1 MQKKLLGRWG
11 VFAVAATLAA
21 SVVTG
26 CGSDS
31 ESEDAASTVEGTIG
45 IAYSLG
51 GRDVP
56 GFNQL
61 AYIGVEPLLAANE
74 NLELIES
81 QDNPTA
87 TDDQRAERLRLM
99 AQKGANPIVVVGFT
113 YAAALGKVAPEFP
126 DTTWGIVD
134 DSSVTAPNVHSI
146 VFKEEEGS
154 YLVGVAAALKSKS
167 GNVGFIGGVNTPLIA
182 KFEAGFIA
190 GAKAVNAKIKVQSTY
205 ISNFPDFSGFND
217 PAKGYEAAKGMY
229 ENGADVVYA
238 AAGGTGTGLHKAASE
253 LGKWSIGVDADEAT
267 YPAHSAYKK
276 TILTSMLKRVDLG
289 TRAFVADAVAGK
301 KTAGVKVWG
310 AKQGGVGYTTTGGYI
325 KDITSK
331 IDAFQKKIA
340 SGAVVVPTDP
350 KA

>member
-1 MQKKLLGRWG
+1 MQKKTLRKLSAATVTAALALTG
-11 VFAVAATLAA
+11 FVAAAPAQAA
-21 SVVTG
+21 TK
-26 CGSDS
+26 
-31 ESEDAASTVEGTIG
+31 TIG

-61 AYIGVEPLLAANE
+61 AYIGVKPLLAKDKKIK
-74 NLELIES
+74 LIES

-99 AQKGANPIVVVGFT
+99 AKRGANPIVVVGFT
-113 YAAALGKVAPEFP
+113 YATALGKVAKEFP
-126 DTTWGIVD
+126 KIQWGIVD
-134 DSSVTAPNVHSI
+134 DASVKAPNVQSI

-154 YLVGVAAALKSKS
+154 YLVGVAAALSSKTKS
-167 GNVGFIGGVNTPLIA
+167 VGFIGGVNTPLIA

-190 GAKAVNAKIKVQSTY
+190 GAKSVNSSIAIKSTY

-217 PAKGYEAAKGMY
+217 PAKGYEAAKGMF

-267 YPAHSAYKK
+267 YPAHAAYKK

-289 TRAFVADAVAGK
+289 TRAFVADALAGK
-301 KTAGVKVWG
+301 KTAGVKTWG

-325 KDITSK
+325 SKAVASK
-331 IDAFQKKIA
+331 IDAAQKKIA
-340 SGAVVVPTDP
+340 SGSVVVPTDP
-350 KA
+350 TKA

>member
-1 MQKKLLGRWG
+1 MQKKRLGRWG
-11 VFAVAATLAA
+11 VLAVAATLIA

-31 ESEDAASTVEGTIG
+31 EDAGTNATGTIG

-51 GRDVP
+51 GRDIP

-61 AYIGVEPLLAANE
+61 AYIGVEPILAANPD
-74 NLELIES
+74 LELLES

-113 YAAALGKVAPEFP
+113 YAAALGKVAAEFP

-154 YLVGVAAALKSKS
+154 FLVGVAAALKTKTN
-167 GNVGFIGGVNTPLIA
+167 NVGFIGGVNTPLIA

-190 GAKAVNAKIKVQSTY
+190 GAKAVNAKIKVQTTY

-238 AAGGTGTGLHKAASE
+238 AAGGTGTGMHKAASE

-267 YPAHSAYKK
+267 YPAHAAYTS
-276 TILTSMLKRVDLG
+276 TILTSMLKRVDVG
-289 TRAFVADAVAGK
+289 VAAFVTDALAGTP
-301 KTAGVKVWG
+301 TAGVKTWG
-310 AKQGGVGYTTTGGYI
+310 YVEGGVGYTTTGGYI
-325 KDITSK
+325 DELVEQ
-331 IDAFQKKIA
+331 IDAQAAKIS
-340 SGAVVVPTDP
+340 SGETVVPTDP
-350 KA
+350 KS

>member
-1 MQKKLLGRWG
+1 MQKKTLRKLSAATVTAALALTG
-11 VFAVAATLAA
+11 FVAAAPAQAA
-21 SVVTG
+21 TK
-26 CGSDS
+26 
-31 ESEDAASTVEGTIG
+31 TIG

-61 AYIGVEPLLAANE
+61 AYIGVKPLLAKDKKIK
-74 NLELIES
+74 LIES

-99 AQKGANPIVVVGFT
+99 AKRGANPIVVVGFT
-113 YAAALGKVAPEFP
+113 YATALGKVAKEFP
-126 DTTWGIVD
+126 KIQWGIVD
-134 DSSVTAPNVHSI
+134 DASVKAPNVQSI

-154 YLVGVAAALKSKS
+154 YLVGVAAALSSKTNS
-167 GNVGFIGGVNTPLIA
+167 VGFIGGVNTPLIA

-190 GAKAVNAKIKVQSTY
+190 GAKSVNSSIAVKSTY

-217 PAKGYEAAKGMY
+217 PAKGYEAAKGMF

-267 YPAHSAYKK
+267 YPAHAAYKK

-289 TRAFVADAVAGK
+289 TRAFVADALAGK
-301 KTAGVKVWG
+301 KTAGVKTWG

-325 KDITSK
+325 SKAVASK
-331 IDAFQKKIA
+331 IDAAQKKIA
-340 SGAVVVPTDP
+340 SGSVVVPTDP
-350 KA
+350 TKA

>member
-1 MQKKLLGRWG
+1 MQKTHLRKLG
-11 VFAVAATLAA
+11 AA
-21 SVVTG
+21 VVTG
-26 CGSDS
+26 ALLLTGII
-31 ESEDAASTVEGTIG
+31 AAAPAQAATKTIG

-51 GRDVP
+51 GRDIP

-61 AYIGVEPLLAANE
+61 AYIGVKPLLAKDK
-74 NLELIES
+74 NLKLIES

-99 AQKGANPIVVVGFT
+99 AKRGANPIVVVGFT
-113 YAAALGKVAPEFP
+113 YAAALGKVAKEFP
-126 DTTWGIVD
+126 KVQWGIVD
-134 DSSVTAPNVHSI
+134 DASVKAPNVQSI

-154 YLVGVAAALKSKS
+154 YLVGVAAALKTKTN
-167 GNVGFIGGVNTPLIA
+167 NVGFIGGVNTPLIA

-190 GAKAVNAKIKVQSTY
+190 GAKAANPNIKVQSIY

-238 AAGGTGTGLHKAASE
+238 AAGGTGTGMHKAASE

-267 YPAHSAYKK
+267 YPAHAAYKT

-301 KTAGVKVWG
+301 KTAGIKTWG
-310 AKQGGVGYTTTGGYI
+310 LKQAGVGFTTTGGYV
-325 KDITSK
+325 KDLAAK
-331 IDAFQKKIA
+331 INAAGAKIS
-340 SGAVVVPTDP
+340 SGAVKVPVTP
-350 KA
+350 

>member
-1 MQKKLLGRWG
+1 MQKKTLRKLSAATVTAALALTG
-11 VFAVAATLAA
+11 FVAAAPAQAA
-21 SVVTG
+21 TK
-26 CGSDS
+26 
-31 ESEDAASTVEGTIG
+31 TIG

-61 AYIGVEPLLAANE
+61 AYIGVKPLLAKDKKIK
-74 NLELIES
+74 LIES

-99 AQKGANPIVVVGFT
+99 AKRGANPIVVVGFT
-113 YAAALGKVAPEFP
+113 YATALGKVAKEFP
-126 DTTWGIVD
+126 KIQWGIVD
-134 DSSVTAPNVHSI
+134 DASVKAPNVQSI

-154 YLVGVAAALKSKS
+154 YLVGVAAALSSKTKS
-167 GNVGFIGGVNTPLIA
+167 VGFIGGVNTPLIA

-190 GAKAVNAKIKVQSTY
+190 GAKSVDSAIEVKSTY

-217 PAKGYEAAKGMY
+217 PAKGYEAAKGMF

-267 YPAHSAYKK
+267 YPAHAAYKK

-289 TRAFVADAVAGK
+289 TRAFVADALAGK
-301 KTAGVKVWG
+301 KTAGVKTWG
-310 AKQGGVGYTTTGGYI
+310 SKQGGVGYTTTGGYI
-325 KDITSK
+325 TKAVATK
-331 IDAFQKKIA
+331 IDAAQKKIA
-340 SGAVVVPTDP
+340 SGAVVVPTEVA
-350 KA
+350 K

>member
-1 MQKKLLGRWG
+1 MQKKSLRKLGASLIAG
-11 VFAVAATLAA
+11 ALALSGIVAAAPAQA
-21 SVVTG
+21 SG
-26 CGSDS
+26 K
-31 ESEDAASTVEGTIG
+31 TIG

-61 AYIGVEPLLAANE
+61 AYIGVKPLLDRDKS
-74 NLELIES
+74 LKLIES

-87 TDDQRAERLRLM
+87 TDDQRTERLRLM
-99 AQKGANPIVVVGFT
+99 AQRGANPIVVVGFT
-113 YAAALGKVAPEFP
+113 YANALKKVAPEFP
-126 DTTWGIVD
+126 KVQWGIVD
-134 DSSVTAPNVHSI
+134 DSSVTAPNVQSI

-154 YLVGVAAALKSKS
+154 YLVGLAAAMTTKT
-167 GNVGFIGGVNTPLIA
+167 GRIGFIGGVNTPLIK

-190 GAKAVNAKIKVQSTY
+190 GAKAINPKIRIQSTY

-238 AAGGTGTGLHKAASE
+238 AAGGTGTGMHKAASE
-253 LGKWSIGVDADEAT
+253 LKKWSIGVDADEAT
-267 YPAHSAYKK
+267 YPAHAAYKS

-289 TRAFVADAVAGK
+289 TRAFVRSALAGK
-301 KTAGVKVWG
+301 KTAGVRVWG
-310 AKQGGVGYTTTGGYI
+310 FKQGGVGYTTTGGYL
-325 KDITSK
+325 KDVTKVINTYAKRIS
-331 IDAFQKKIA
+331 

-350 KA
+350 TKA

>member
-1 MQKKLLGRWG
+1 MQKKTLRKLSAATVTAALALTG
-11 VFAVAATLAA
+11 FVAAAPAQAA
-21 SVVTG
+21 TK
-26 CGSDS
+26 
-31 ESEDAASTVEGTIG
+31 TIG

-61 AYIGVEPLLAANE
+61 AYIGVKPLLAKDKKIK
-74 NLELIES
+74 LIES

-99 AQKGANPIVVVGFT
+99 AKRGANPIVVVGFT
-113 YAAALGKVAPEFP
+113 YATALGKVAKEFP
-126 DTTWGIVD
+126 KIQWGIVD
-134 DSSVTAPNVHSI
+134 DASVKAPNVQSI

-154 YLVGVAAALKSKS
+154 YLVGVAAALSSKTNS
-167 GNVGFIGGVNTPLIA
+167 VGFIGGVNTPLIA

-190 GAKAVNAKIKVQSTY
+190 GAKSVDSAITVKTTY

-217 PAKGYEAAKGMY
+217 PAKGYEAAKGMF

-267 YPAHSAYKK
+267 YPAHAAYKK

-289 TRAFVADAVAGK
+289 TRAFVADALAGK
-301 KTAGVKVWG
+301 KTAGVKTWG

-325 KDITSK
+325 SKAVASK
-331 IDAFQKKIA
+331 IDAAQKKIA
-340 SGAVVVPTDP
+340 SGSVVVPTDP
-350 KA
+350 TKA

>member
-1 MQKKLLGRWG
+1 MQKKTLRKLSAATVTAALALTG
-11 VFAVAATLAA
+11 FVAAAPAQAA
-21 SVVTG
+21 TK
-26 CGSDS
+26 
-31 ESEDAASTVEGTIG
+31 TIG

-61 AYIGVEPLLAANE
+61 AYIGVKPLLDKDKTIK
-74 NLELIES
+74 LVES

-99 AQKGANPIVVVGFT
+99 AKRGANPIVVVGFT
-113 YAAALGKVAPEFP
+113 YAAALGKVAKEFP
-126 DTTWGIVD
+126 KIQWGIVD
-134 DSSVTAPNVHSI
+134 DSSVKAPNVQSI

-154 YLVGVAAALKSKS
+154 YLVGVAAALTSKTKS
-167 GNVGFIGGVNTPLIA
+167 VGFIGGVNTPLIA

-190 GAKAVNAKIKVQSTY
+190 GAKSVDPAIAIKSTY

-217 PAKGYEAAKGMY
+217 PAKGYEAAKGMF

-253 LGKWSIGVDADEAT
+253 LKKWSIGVDADEAT
-267 YPAHSAYKK
+267 YPAHAAYKS

-289 TRAFVADAVAGK
+289 TRAFVADALAGK
-301 KTAGVKVWG
+301 KTAGVKTWG

-325 KDITSK
+325 SKAVGAK
-331 IDAFQKKIA
+331 IDAAQKKIA
-340 SGAVVVPTDP
+340 SGSVVVPTDP
-350 KA
+350 TKA

>member
-31 ESEDAASTVEGTIG
+31 EDAASTAEGTIG

-61 AYIGVEPLLAANE
+61 AYIGVKPLLDANE

-154 YLVGVAAALKSKS
+154 YLVGVAAALKSQS

-238 AAGGTGTGLHKAASE
+238 AAGGTGTGMHKAASE

-267 YPAHSAYKK
+267 YPAHADYVS
-276 TILTSMLKRVDLG
+276 TILTSMLKRVDVG
-289 TRAFVADAVAGK
+289 VGAFVADALAGTP
-301 KTAGVKVWG
+301 TAGVKVWG
-310 AKQGGVGYTTTGGYI
+310 IAEGGVGYTTTGGYI
-325 KDITSK
+325 DDITGK
-331 IDAFQKKIA
+331 IDEYSAKIA
-340 SGAVVVPTDP
+340 SGEVVVPTDP

>member
-1 MQKKLLGRWG
+1 MQKKSLRKLGASLIAG
-11 VFAVAATLAA
+11 ALALSGIVAAAPAQAA
-21 SVVTG
+21 G
-26 CGSDS
+26 K
-31 ESEDAASTVEGTIG
+31 TIG

-61 AYIGVEPLLAANE
+61 AYIGVKPLLDRDKS
-74 NLELIES
+74 LKLIES

-87 TDDQRAERLRLM
+87 TDDQRTERLRLM
-99 AQKGANPIVVVGFT
+99 AQRGANPIVVVGFT
-113 YAAALGKVAPEFP
+113 YANALKKVAPEFP
-126 DTTWGIVD
+126 KVQWGIVD
-134 DSSVTAPNVHSI
+134 DSSVTAPNVQSI

-154 YLVGVAAALKSKS
+154 YLVGLAAAMTTKT
-167 GNVGFIGGVNTPLIA
+167 GRIGFIGGVNTPLIK

-190 GAKAVNAKIKVQSTY
+190 GAKAINPRIRIQSTY

-238 AAGGTGTGLHKAASE
+238 AAGGTGTGMHKAASE
-253 LGKWSIGVDADEAT
+253 LKKWSIGVDADEAT
-267 YPAHSAYKK
+267 YPAHAAYKS

-289 TRAFVADAVAGK
+289 TRAFVRSALAGK
-301 KTAGVKVWG
+301 KTAGVRVWG
-310 AKQGGVGYTTTGGYI
+310 FKQGGVGYTTTGGYL
-325 KDITSK
+325 KDVTKVINTYAKRIS
-331 IDAFQKKIA
+331 

-350 KA
+350 TKA

>member
-1 MQKKLLGRWG
+1 MQKKTLRKLG
-11 VFAVAATLAA
+11 A
-21 SVVTG
+21 SVIAAALALTG
-26 CGSDS
+26 II
-31 ESEDAASTVEGTIG
+31 AAAPAQAAAKKTIG

-61 AYIGVEPLLAANE
+61 AYIGVKPLLDKDKS
-74 NLELIES
+74 LKLIES
-81 QDNPTA
+81 QDSPTA

-99 AQKGANPIVVVGFT
+99 AKRGANPIVVIGFT
-113 YAAALGKVAPEFP
+113 YATALGKVAKEFP
-126 DTTWGIVD
+126 KVQWGIVD
-134 DSSVTAPNVHSI
+134 DSSVTAPNVQSI

-154 YLVGVAAALKSKS
+154 YLVGLAAAMTTKT
-167 GNVGFIGGVNTPLIA
+167 GRIGFIGGVNTPLIA

-190 GAKAVNAKIKVQSTY
+190 GAKAINPKIKIQSTY

-238 AAGGTGTGLHKAASE
+238 AAGGTGTGMHKAASE
-253 LGKWSIGVDADEAT
+253 LKKWSIGVDADEAT
-267 YPAHSAYKK
+267 YPAHAAYKS

-289 TRAFVADAVAGK
+289 TRAFVADALAKK

-310 AKQGGVGYTTTGGYI
+310 YAQGGVGFTTTGGYLGNDVAVI
-325 KDITSK
+325 KTFAAK
-331 IDAFQKKIA
+331 IKAGTVK
-340 SGAVVVPTDP
+340 VPTDP
-350 KA
+350 SKA

>member
-1 MQKKLLGRWG
+1 MQKKTLRKLGASLIAG
-11 VFAVAATLAA
+11 ALVATGLIAAAPAQAATK
-21 SVVTG
+21 
-26 CGSDS
+26 
-31 ESEDAASTVEGTIG
+31 TIG

-61 AYIGVEPLLAANE
+61 AYIGVKPLLDKDKS
-74 NLELIES
+74 LKLVES

-99 AQKGANPIVVVGFT
+99 AKRGANPIVVVGFT
-113 YAAALGKVAPEFP
+113 YATALAKVAKEYPKVQ
-126 DTTWGIVD
+126 WGIVD
-134 DSSVTAPNVHSI
+134 DSSVKAKNVQSI

-154 YLVGVAAALKSKS
+154 YLVGLAAAMTTKS
-167 GNVGFIGGVNTPLIA
+167 GRIGFIGGVNTPLIA

-190 GAKAVNAKIKVQSTY
+190 GAKAINPKIKIQSTY

-238 AAGGTGTGLHKAASE
+238 AAGGTGTGMHKAASE

-267 YPAHSAYKK
+267 YPAHKDYKS

-289 TRAFVADAVAGK
+289 TRAFVKRALAGK
-301 KTAGVKVWG
+301 KTAGVKTWG
-310 AKQGGVGYTTTGGYI
+310 YKQGGVGYTTTGGYL
-325 KDITSK
+325 KDVTSV
-331 IDAFQKKIA
+331 INTYAKKIS
-340 SGAVVVPTDP
+340 SGAVKVPTDP
-350 KA
+350 NDA

>member
-1 MQKKLLGRWG
+1 MQKKTLRKLGASLIAG
-11 VFAVAATLAA
+11 ALVATGLIAAAPAQAATK
-21 SVVTG
+21 
-26 CGSDS
+26 
-31 ESEDAASTVEGTIG
+31 TIG

-61 AYIGVEPLLAANE
+61 AYIGVKPLLDKDKS
-74 NLELIES
+74 LKLVES

-99 AQKGANPIVVVGFT
+99 AKRGANPIVVVGFT
-113 YAAALGKVAPEFP
+113 YATALAKVAKEYPKVQ
-126 DTTWGIVD
+126 WGIVD
-134 DSSVTAPNVHSI
+134 DSSVKAKNVQSI

-154 YLVGVAAALKSKS
+154 YLVGLAAAMTTKS
-167 GNVGFIGGVNTPLIA
+167 GRIGFIGGVNTPLIA

-190 GAKAVNAKIKVQSTY
+190 GAKAINPKIKIQSTY

-238 AAGGTGTGLHKAASE
+238 AAGGTGTGMHKAASE

-267 YPAHSAYKK
+267 YPAHKDYKS

-289 TRAFVADAVAGK
+289 TRAFVKRALAGK
-301 KTAGVKVWG
+301 KTAGVKTWG
-310 AKQGGVGYTTTGGYI
+310 YKQGGVGYTTTGGYL
-325 KDITSK
+325 KDVTSV
-331 IDAFQKKIA
+331 INTYAKKI
-340 SGAVVVPTDP
+340 STGAVKVPTDP
-350 KA
+350 NDA

>member
-1 MQKKLLGRWG
+1 MQKKTLRKLGASLIAG
-11 VFAVAATLAA
+11 ALVATGLIAA
-21 SVVTG
+21 APAQ
-26 CGSDS
+26 
-31 ESEDAASTVEGTIG
+31 AAGKTIG

-61 AYIGVEPLLAANE
+61 AYIGVKPLLDRDKS
-74 NLELIES
+74 LKLIES

-87 TDDQRAERLRLM
+87 TDDQRTERLRLM
-99 AQKGANPIVVVGFT
+99 AQRGANPIVVVGFT
-113 YAAALGKVAPEFP
+113 YANALKKVAPEFP
-126 DTTWGIVD
+126 KVQWGIVD
-134 DSSVTAPNVHSI
+134 DSSVTAPNVQSI

-154 YLVGVAAALKSKS
+154 YLVGLAAAMTTKT
-167 GNVGFIGGVNTPLIA
+167 GRIGFIGGVNTPLIK

-190 GAKAVNAKIKVQSTY
+190 GAKAINPRIRIQSTY

-238 AAGGTGTGLHKAASE
+238 AAGGTGTGMHKAASE
-253 LGKWSIGVDADEAT
+253 LKKWSIGVDADEAT
-267 YPAHSAYKK
+267 YPAHAAYKS

-289 TRAFVADAVAGK
+289 TRAFVRSALAGK
-301 KTAGVKVWG
+301 KTAGVRVWG
-310 AKQGGVGYTTTGGYI
+310 FKQGGVGYTTTGGYL
-325 KDITSK
+325 KDVTKVINTYAKRIS
-331 IDAFQKKIA
+331 

-350 KA
+350 TKA

>member
-1 MQKKLLGRWG
+1 MQKKSLRKLGASLIAG
-11 VFAVAATLAA
+11 ALALSGIVAATPANAA
-21 SVVTG
+21 G
-26 CGSDS
+26 
-31 ESEDAASTVEGTIG
+31 ETIG

-61 AYIGVEPLLAANE
+61 AYIGVKPLLDRDKS
-74 NLELIES
+74 LKLIES
-81 QDNPTA
+81 QDSPTA

-99 AQKGANPIVVVGFT
+99 AQRGANPIVVVGFT
-113 YAAALGKVAPEFP
+113 YAAALTKVAPEFP
-126 DTTWGIVD
+126 KVNWGIVD
-134 DSSVTAPNVHSI
+134 SDAVKAPNVQNI

-190 GAKAVNAKIKVQSTY
+190 GAKAANPRVKVQSTY

-217 PAKGYEAAKGMY
+217 PAKGYEAAKGMFQ
-229 ENGADVVYA
+229 NGADVIYA
-238 AAGGTGTGLHKAASE
+238 AAGGTGTGLHRAASE
-253 LGKWSIGVDADEAT
+253 LKKWSIGVDADEAQ
-267 YPAHSAYKK
+267 YPAHAAFKT

-289 TRAFVADAVAGK
+289 TRAFVRSALAGK
-301 KTAGVKVWG
+301 SISGLRTWG
-310 AKQGGVGYTTTGGYI
+310 LKQGGVGFTTTGGYLRAEAKRI
-325 KDITSK
+325 NEFAKR
-331 IDAFQKKIA
+331 IA

-350 KA
+350 KKA

>member
-1 MQKKLLGRWG
+1 MQKSTLRKLGASAIAA
-11 VFAVAATLAA
+11 AVALTGLIAAAPAQAATK
-21 SVVTG
+21 
-26 CGSDS
+26 
-31 ESEDAASTVEGTIG
+31 TIG

-61 AYIGVEPLLAANE
+61 AYIGVKPILDANKSIK
-74 NLELIES
+74 LVES

-99 AQKGANPIVVVGFT
+99 AKRGANPIVVVGFT
-113 YAAALGKVAPEFP
+113 YAAALGKVAKEYPKIQ
-126 DTTWGIVD
+126 WGIVD
-134 DSSVTAPNVHSI
+134 DSSVKAANVQSI

-154 YLVGVAAALKSKS
+154 FLVGVAAALKSKS
-167 GNVGFIGGVNTPLIA
+167 KSVGFIGGVNTPLIA
-182 KFEAGFIA
+182 KFEAGYIA
-190 GAKAVNAKIKVQSTY
+190 GVHAVDKNITVKSTY

-238 AAGGTGTGLHKAASE
+238 AAGGTGTGMHKAASE

-267 YPAHSAYKK
+267 YPAHSAYKS

-289 TRAFVADAVAGK
+289 TRAFVKDALAGK
-301 KTAGVKVWG
+301 KTAGVQTWG
-310 AKQGGVGYTTTGGYI
+310 SKQGGVGYTTTGGYV
-325 KDITSK
+325 KDIVAK
-331 IDAFQKKIA
+331 IDAFNKKIA
-340 SGAVVVPTDP
+340 SGAIVVPTDP
-350 KA
+350 TKA

>member
-1 MQKKLLGRWG
+1 MQKKTLRKLGASLIAG
-11 VFAVAATLAA
+11 ALVATGLIAAAPAQAATK
-21 SVVTG
+21 
-26 CGSDS
+26 
-31 ESEDAASTVEGTIG
+31 TIG

-61 AYIGVEPLLAANE
+61 AYIGVKPLLDKDKS
-74 NLELIES
+74 LKLVES

-99 AQKGANPIVVVGFT
+99 AKRGANPIVVVGFT
-113 YAAALGKVAPEFP
+113 YATALAKVAKEYPKVQ
-126 DTTWGIVD
+126 WGIVD
-134 DSSVTAPNVHSI
+134 DSSVKAKNVQSI

-154 YLVGVAAALKSKS
+154 YLVGLAAAMTTKS
-167 GNVGFIGGVNTPLIA
+167 GRIGFIGGVNTPLIA

-190 GAKAVNAKIKVQSTY
+190 GAKAINPKIKIQSTY

-238 AAGGTGTGLHKAASE
+238 AAGGTGTGMHKAASE

-267 YPAHSAYKK
+267 YPAHKDYKS

-289 TRAFVADAVAGK
+289 TRAFVKRALAGK
-301 KTAGVKVWG
+301 KTAGVKTWG
-310 AKQGGVGYTTTGGYI
+310 YKQGGVGYTTTGGYL
-325 KDITSK
+325 KDVTSV
-331 IDAFQKKIA
+331 INTYAKKIS
-340 SGAVVVPTDP
+340 SGAVKVPTDP
-350 KA
+350 SKA